1 MPKTDLFDMTAA
13 KVGEID
19 LADAVFGCEVNG
31 AVLHT
36 VVKNYLANQRQGT
49 QSTKTR
55 TEVNGGGAKPYR
67 QKGTELLSMSAAAL
81 HWDRSPETTDILL
94 TRR

>member
-55 TEVNGGGAKPYR
+55 TEVNGGGAKPIY
-67 QKGTELLSMSAAAL
+67 SHSAGQCGR
-81 HWDRSPETTDILL
+81 HDIYHGF
-94 TRR
+94 